1 MASYNEPNGGKK
13 SFSNNPYNNLSNN
26 SQNVPNVTPSGGSSS
41 YNNHKNINYGKI
53 ALLVLVVIAIVCVF
67 KMCSIDQ
74 GSSNNGIAYTPSIA
88 QQTDAPTVDTKPIDT
103 QLTDIQPNKTQ
114 STAPSSHKG
123 LKRIITSPLDPEILD
138 LTFEDSE
145 TQEFNITVDDPGV
158 IAVTLTDTY
167 AGSDHSMYLYDKLGR
182 EVSKDHFSLSGNDYG
197 YAYDLEAGTYT
208 LSVEWNEGE
217 PACKL
222 SVYFANPVQD
232 ITILGEYGMI
242 TDNISAPYMK
252 NVYTYNEAETGDY
265 YFTITTDDNNYNSF
279 GVEIKDEFGNYVD
292 EFCVPYGELQG
303 YLVELSTGS
312 CTIEVTDTSQ
322 AVNYSMTIEKGD

>member
-1 MASYNEPNGGKK
+1 M
-13 SFSNNPYNNLSNN
+13 
-26 SQNVPNVTPSGGSSS
+26 
-41 YNNHKNINYGKI
+41 
-53 ALLVLVVIAIVCVF
+53 
-67 KMCSIDQ
+67 
-74 GSSNNGIAYTPSIA
+74 
-88 QQTDAPTVDTKPIDT
+88 
-103 QLTDIQPNKTQ
+103 
-114 STAPSSHKG
+114 
-123 LKRIITSPLDPEILD
+123 
-138 LTFEDSE
+138 
-145 TQEFNITVDDPGV
+145 
-158 IAVTLTDTY
+158 
-167 AGSDHSMYLYDKLGR
+167 
-182 EVSKDHFSLSGNDYG
+182 SGNDYG

-292 EFCVPYGELQG
+292 EFCVPYGELQE

-312 CTIEVTDTSQ
+312 YTIEVTDTSQ